1 MENHRGNNER
11 QEVTRKTERETDE
24 IQERI
29 EESDSINIE
38 MKR

>member
-1 MENHRGNNER
+1 MENHRGNE
-11 QEVTRKTERETDE
+11 TRGNKRERETDE

-29 EESDSINIE
+29 EESDSINIK

>member
-1 MENHRGNNER
+1 MENHRGNNGR
-11 QEVTRKTERETDE
+11 QEVTRETERETDE

-29 EESDSINIE
+29 EESDSINIK

>member
-11 QEVTRKTERETDE
+11 QEVTRETERETDE

-29 EESDSINIE
+29 EESDSINIK

>member
-11 QEVTRKTERETDE
+11 QEVTRETERETDE